1 MIVPNEDSRLVNITK
16 LVSVYNMLQTKQQLN
31 YY

>member
-16 LVSVYNMLQTKQQLN
+16 LVNVYNMLQTKQQLN
-31 YY
+31 Y